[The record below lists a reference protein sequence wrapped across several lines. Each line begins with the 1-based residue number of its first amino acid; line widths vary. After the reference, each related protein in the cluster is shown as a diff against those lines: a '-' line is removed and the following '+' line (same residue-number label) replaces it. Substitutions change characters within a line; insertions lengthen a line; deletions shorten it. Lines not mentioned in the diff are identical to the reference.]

1 MRFSCRI
8 GRRESIS
15 QGNDVASKPAFPSL
29 SIAEE
34 LPSFVLGKTYQR
46 WPDLNIP
53 FGGGRQGGIS
63 DSAQAPV
70 TFLFTGDSGERYG
83 YEDRFDD
90 EGTYLFSG
98 EGQKSDMRFVRGNMA
113 VRDHSVRG
121 KALHLF
127 RTIGKGKGQK
137 YLGEFVYHGH
147 DWVRA
152 PDVEGILRNAIIFRL
167 VPVARLEQLEL
178 ASAVDDR
185 AKDLT
190 LQESRN
196 RAIAASKVDGSQ
208 NGKEGSRTV
217 YERSRAVRDYVLLR
231 AAGKCELCE
240 QPAPFRRNGGLPYLE
255 PHHTT
260 RVSDGGPD
268 HPQFVAALCPACHR
282 EVHYGEHARTKNL
295 TLMERLQAIE
305 SAGPA

>member
-1 MRFSCRI
+1 M
-8 GRRESIS
+8 
-15 QGNDVASKPAFPSL
+15 ASKAPLPSF
-29 SIAEE
+29 SIAEG
-34 LPSFVLGKTYQR
+34 LPSFALGEIYQR

-63 DSAQAPV
+63 DSARAPV

-90 EGTYLFSG
+90 EGTFFFSG
-98 EGQKSDMRFVRGNMA
+98 EGQKGDMKFVRGNMA
-113 VRDHSVRG
+113 VRDHSARA

-127 RTIGKGKGQK
+127 RTLGKGKGQK

-152 PDVEGILRNAIIFRL
+152 PDVDGVHRNAIIFRL

-178 ASAVDDR
+178 ASIGDP
-185 AKDLT
+185 AKELT

-196 RAIAASKVDGSQ
+196 RAIAASKVDGLQ
-208 NGKEGSRTV
+208 NSKEGSRTV

-231 AAGKCELCE
+231 AAGKCELCN
-240 QPAPFRRNGGLPYLE
+240 QPAPFHRIGGSPYLE

-282 EVHYGEHARTKNL
+282 EVHFGEHARAKNL
-295 TLMERLQAIE
+295 TLMERLRAIE
-305 SAGPA
+305 SVGPAA

>member
-1 MRFSCRI
+1 M
-8 GRRESIS
+8 
-15 QGNDVASKPAFPSL
+15 ASKPALPLS

-34 LPSFVLGKTYQR
+34 LPSFVLGETYQR

-90 EGTYLFSG
+90 EGTFFFSG
-98 EGQKSDMRFVRGNMA
+98 EGQKGDMKFVRGNMA
-113 VRDHSVRG
+113 VRDHSARG

-147 DWVRA
+147 DWIRS
-152 PDVEGILRNAIIFRL
+152 PDVDGVEPDAIIFRL

-178 ASAVDDR
+178 APADDPV
-185 AKDLT
+185 KHLT

-196 RAIAASKVDGSQ
+196 RAIAASKADGSQ
-208 NGKEGSRTV
+208 NSKEGGRTV

-231 AAGKCELCE
+231 AAGKCELCD
-240 QPAPFRRNGGLPYLE
+240 QPAPFHRSGGAPYLE

-282 EVHYGEHARTKNL
+282 EVHYGEHARVKNL
-295 TLMERLQAIE
+295 TLTEKLRVIE
-305 SAGPA
+305 SAGPG

>member
-1 MRFSCRI
+1 M
-8 GRRESIS
+8 
-15 QGNDVASKPAFPSL
+15 ASKPALPLS

-34 LPSFVLGKTYQR
+34 LPSFVLGETYQR

-70 TFLFTGDSGERYG
+70 TFLFIGDSGERYG

-90 EGTYLFSG
+90 EGTFFFSG
-98 EGQKSDMRFVRGNMA
+98 EGQKGDMKFVRGNMA
-113 VRDHSVRG
+113 VRDHSARG

-147 DWVRA
+147 DWIRS
-152 PDVEGILRNAIIFRL
+152 PDVDGVERDAIIFRL

-178 ASAVDDR
+178 APADDPV
-185 AKDLT
+185 KHLT

-196 RAIAASKVDGSQ
+196 RAIAASKADGSQ
-208 NGKEGSRTV
+208 NSKEGGRTV

-231 AAGKCELCE
+231 AAGKCELCD
-240 QPAPFRRNGGLPYLE
+240 QPAPFHRSGGAPYLE

-282 EVHYGEHARTKNL
+282 EVHYGEHARVKNL
-295 TLMERLQAIE
+295 TLTEKLRVIE
-305 SAGPA
+305 SAGPG

>member
-1 MRFSCRI
+1 M
-8 GRRESIS
+8 
-15 QGNDVASKPAFPSL
+15 ASKPALPLS

-34 LPSFVLGKTYQR
+34 LPSFVLGETYQR

-90 EGTYLFSG
+90 EGTFFFSG
-98 EGQKSDMRFVRGNMA
+98 EGQKGDMKFVRGNMA
-113 VRDHSVRG
+113 VRDHSARG

-147 DWVRA
+147 DWVRSS
-152 PDVEGILRNAIIFRL
+152 DVDGVERDAIIFRL

-178 ASAVDDR
+178 APADDPV
-185 AKDLT
+185 KHLT

-196 RAIAASKVDGSQ
+196 RAIAASKADGSQ
-208 NGKEGSRTV
+208 NSKEGGRTV

-231 AAGKCELCE
+231 AAGKCELCD
-240 QPAPFRRNGGLPYLE
+240 QPAPFHRSGGAPYLE

-268 HPQFVAALCPACHR
+268 HLQFVAALCPACHR
-282 EVHYGEHARTKNL
+282 EVHYGEHARVKNL
-295 TLMERLQAIE
+295 TLTEKLRVIE
-305 SAGPA
+305 SAGPG